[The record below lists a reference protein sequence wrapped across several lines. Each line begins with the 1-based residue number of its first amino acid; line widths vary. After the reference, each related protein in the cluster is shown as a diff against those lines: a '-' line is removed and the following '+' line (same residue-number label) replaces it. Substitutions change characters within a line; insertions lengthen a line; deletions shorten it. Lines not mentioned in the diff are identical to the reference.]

1 MNLKYIEN
9 KQLPPLAWCAVIS
22 KKSETVEVTAGCM
35 VECMEN
41 GFVSGVWDGDFQK
54 LDLENTLYLCCS
66 GGYIY
71 ERGGVKFTTPTH
83 PQESIFAI
91 KVCDRL
97 FVSNSLPFVLTMA
110 NERLDANYYNYEYD
124 LCSSILGYEKFVKR
138 SPLYS
143 GNKLQIFRCAR
154 VSVDRNLNTSEE
166 EQRPIF
172 PMDDFKQY
180 KASVLGVLRRIVEN
194 GQSPTRK
201 HQYGLIST
209 ISRGYDASAT
219 SALVKE
225 VGCNTTLSLI
235 APVKYLSDDGRD
247 IARIMGYENILTGD
261 GEAFKKCEHFEE
273 AMYLCSGTSG
283 MTFYCFEKNTAGN
296 ILFEGERG
304 DSMWERLNPNV
315 NDRLDFSWGN
325 GIAQSAVGGEQY
337 LHNNTIKIDVPLIG
351 CQQWTD
357 VQRISHS
364 EEMKPWVV
372 REHYDRPIARRLVEE
387 KGVGREDFGRA
398 KMGAG
403 IALRF
408 ETLKSL
414 SRKMSPKSHADL
426 LSWYNR
432 LKRDRLRE
440 VMAYLKYYKSEF
452 PMYANYAFSKIHLKF
467 RIRSKSVGWYSSPTQ
482 QLLILWAN
490 EKMIDKYKKYLQ

>member
-1 MNLKYIEN
+1 MALSPACGMEIFKSWIW
-9 KQLPPLAWCAVIS
+9 QMLHISAAQVVIFR
-22 KKSETVEVTAGCM
+22 G
-35 VECMEN
+35 
-41 GFVSGVWDGDFQK
+41 
-54 LDLENTLYLCCS
+54 
-66 GGYIY
+66 
-71 ERGGVKFTTPTH
+71 GGVKFTTPTH
-83 PQESIFAI
+83 PQESIFAV

-97 FVSNSLPFVLTMA
+97 FVSNSMPFVLTMA
-110 NERLDANYYNYEYD
+110 NERLDTNYYNYEYD
-124 LCSSILGYEKFVKR
+124 LCSSILGYEKFVRR
-138 SPLYS
+138 SPLCS
-143 GNKLQIFRCAR
+143 GNQLQIFRCAR
-154 VSVDRNLNTSEE
+154 VAVDKNLCTTEE

-172 PMDDFKQY
+172 PMADFNQY

-201 HQYGLIST
+201 HQYGLITT

-235 APVKYLSDDGRD
+235 APVRYLSDDGRD
-247 IARIMGYENILTGD
+247 IACIMGYENILTGD
-261 GEAFKKCEHFEE
+261 GDEFKKCEHFEE

-296 ILFEGERG
+296 IVFEGERG

-325 GIAQSAVGGEQY
+325 GLAQSAVGGEQY

-357 VQRISHS
+357 VQKISRS

-372 REHYDRPIARRLVEE
+372 REYYDRPIARRLVEE
-387 KGVGREDFGRA
+387 KGVERTEFGRA

-408 ETLKSL
+408 ETLKTL

-426 LSWYNR
+426 LSWYR
-432 LKRDRLRE
+432 GLKRSWFKETL
-440 VMAYLKYYKSEF
+440 AYMKYYKSEF
-452 PMYANYAFSKIHLKF
+452 PMYANYVFSKLHLKF
-467 RIRSKSVGWYSSPTQ
+467 RIRGKSAGWHSSPTQ

-490 EKMIDKYKKYLQ
+490 EKMIDMYKKYLQ